1 MTTFRSE
8 DLLVGIVSLGLVP
21 WIGWTVQRGL
31 RAGRLPI
38 GRAHVARAERPG
50 AFNLLLAAYA
60 LAAIGAA
67 VIGLDLLLPALG
79 STS

>member
-8 DLLVGIVSLGLVP
+8 DLIVGIVSLGLVP
-21 WIGWTVQRGL
+21 WIGWTVQRGV

-38 GRAHVARAERPG
+38 GRAYVARAERPG
-50 AFNLLLAAYA
+50 AFHVLLVAYA
-60 LAAIGAA
+60 VAAIGAA
-67 VIGLDLLLPALG
+67 AIGFDLLLPALG